1 MTREEI
7 INNIRK
13 EGLNIGKNDVL
24 IGIMPTQIQSIV
36 LAYHRYENYVPDF
49 LITSLLSAAAT
60 AIGNSF
66 RLRIK
71 GLWTTNPALYIV
83 LFGKPGLGKTPPIE
97 AAYHPIR
104 KIDEVR
110 LRQYLDEKKLYDAS
124 PKEGKTALEKPVL
137 IQTVVSDFTVE
148 ALLQAKIMAML

>member
-71 GLWTTNPALYIV
+71 GLWTTNPSSLHCSV
-83 LFGKPGLGKTPPIE
+83 WKT
-97 AAYHPIR
+97 R
-104 KIDEVR
+104 V
-110 LRQYLDEKKLYDAS
+110 
-124 PKEGKTALEKPVL
+124 G
-137 IQTVVSDFTVE
+137 
-148 ALLQAKIMAML
+148 

>member
-13 EGLNIGKNDVL
+13 DGLNIGKNDVL
-24 IGIMPTQIQSIV
+24 ISIMPTQIQSIA

-49 LITSLLSAAAT
+49 LVTSLLSAAAT

-97 AAYHPIR
+97 AA
-104 KIDEVR
+104 R
-110 LRQYLDEKKLYDAS
+110 LTKRDFANIWMKRNYMILHQKK
-124 PKEGKTALEKPVL
+124 ERR
-137 IQTVVSDFTVE
+137 
-148 ALLQAKIMAML
+148 LLKSLC

>member
-66 RLRIK
+66 RLRMLIS
-71 GLWTTNPALYIV
+71 PASV
-83 LFGKPGLGKTPPIE
+83 DCRF
-97 AAYHPIR
+97 
-104 KIDEVR
+104 
-110 LRQYLDEKKLYDAS
+110 
-124 PKEGKTALEKPVL
+124 
-137 IQTVVSDFTVE
+137 SDFS
-148 ALLQAKIMAML
+148 LRK

>member
-49 LITSLLSAAAT
+49 LITSFFSIENQRTLDNKSSSLHCSV
-60 AIGNSF
+60 
-66 RLRIK
+66 R
-71 GLWTTNPALYIV
+71 
-83 LFGKPGLGKTPPIE
+83 KT
-97 AAYHPIR
+97 R
-104 KIDEVR
+104 V
-110 LRQYLDEKKLYDAS
+110 
-124 PKEGKTALEKPVL
+124 G
-137 IQTVVSDFTVE
+137 
-148 ALLQAKIMAML
+148 

>member
-49 LITSLLSAAAT
+49 LIMLL
-60 AIGNSF
+60 
-66 RLRIK
+66 L
-71 GLWTTNPALYIV
+71 
-83 LFGKPGLGKTPPIE
+83 
-97 AAYHPIR
+97 
-104 KIDEVR
+104 
-110 LRQYLDEKKLYDAS
+110 
-124 PKEGKTALEKPVL
+124 
-137 IQTVVSDFTVE
+137 
-148 ALLQAKIMAML
+148 

>member
-24 IGIMPTQIQSIV
+24 IGILPTQIQSIV

-66 RLRIK
+66 RLRKDFGQQIQ
-71 GLWTTNPALYIV
+71 
-83 LFGKPGLGKTPPIE
+83 LFTLFCSENQGW
-97 AAYHPIR
+97 
-104 KIDEVR
+104 VR
-110 LRQYLDEKKLYDAS
+110 LLLLKLHIIQ
-124 PKEGKTALEKPVL
+124 LERL
-137 IQTVVSDFTVE
+137 TR
-148 ALLQAKIMAML
+148 